1 MPTYS
6 SADIY
11 ETIIEIVRMVSFTLP
26 LGQLNIHFE
35 RPDFFQIRFD
45 QRRLQQ
51 VVLNILSEAVTLA
64 SGDIIN
70 IKIDASLVEEG
81 DDLFI

>member
-11 ETIIEIVRMVSFTLP
+11 ETINDIVKMVSFTLP
-26 LGQLNIHFE
+26 DGQLKIHFE
-35 RPDFFQIRFD
+35 RPNFFQIRFD

-51 VVLNILSEAVTLA
+51 VVLNIFSEAVNTA
-64 SGDIIN
+64 SGGLIN
-70 IKIDASLVEEG
+70 IKIVATLVEEG
-81 DDLFI
+81 DDLYI